1 MKRPRYWIA
10 TTEGSVEITAISEET
25 PGLPSVLCLSDTFQA
40 LPLSKAYSEFVRAPT
55 GIIEKL
61 TGRGAFRTDIS
72 APIAQGQSWH
82 LGMCIA
88 HLSWGSLPQNH
99 SFDHIWTTGAI
110 NPALEIVPVRH
121 IEEKWAQSGELV
133 THARLAGEKIDIFLH
148 PENAQELP
156 DTDRDVVRIHPIT
169 HIQDLE
175 KILHSSASSL
185 ISKWL
190 LLSKTVL
197 KKRGLA
203 LLASILL
210 LAGVS
215 AFLPIGHL
223 TSWIDLEEQGRFR
236 ELGIELTEARF
247 SDSLFD
253 VNAAY
258 FFSRY
263 LQQRAQQNS
272 QAITIE
278 VMQSPQPNNTKCPG
292 GRALLSDQ
300 TSLPEWLYKACNY
313 RLKLKNTASDPMN
326 IWISVISKSAD
337 EPTNRHAWHILT
349 LLADEEFD
357 SSPFYITSE
366 RDDHIHLVAM
376 ITDRPNAEPYRWFN
390 TLNQNPNHKQK
401 ISERLFSAGVGL
413 QFFTAIQPDNFSPAD
428 STLPAAGR
436 AQNNP
441 S

>member
-25 PGLPSVLCLSDTFQA
+25 PGLPSVLCLSDSFQA
-40 LPLSKAYSEFVRAPT
+40 LPLSKAYHEFVRAPT

-61 TGRGAFRTDIS
+61 TGKGAFRTDIS

-88 HLSWGSLPQNH
+88 HLSWGSRPQNR
-99 SFDHIWTTGAI
+99 SFDHIWATGAI

-121 IEEKWAQSGELV
+121 IAEKWARSGELI
-133 THARLAGEKIDIFLH
+133 THARLAGEKIDVFLH
-148 PENAQELP
+148 PENAKELP
-156 DTDRDVVRIHPIT
+156 DTDRDMVRIHPVT
-169 HIQDLE
+169 HIRDLE
-175 KILHSSASSL
+175 KILHPSASGR

-190 LLSKTVL
+190 LLSRTVL
-197 KKRGLA
+197 KKRSLA
-203 LLASILL
+203 VLAFILL
-210 LAGVS
+210 LAGLF
-215 AFLPIGHL
+215 AFLPIGRL
-223 TSWIDLEEQGRFR
+223 AAWIDLEEQGRFR
-236 ELGIELTEARF
+236 ELGIELSEARF

-263 LQQRAQQNS
+263 LQQRARQNS
-272 QAITIE
+272 RAITIE
-278 VMQSPQPNNTKCPG
+278 IAQSPEQNNTKCPG
-292 GRALLSDQ
+292 SRAVLSDQ
-300 TSLPEWLYKACNY
+300 TSLPEWLYTACNY

-326 IWISVISKSAD
+326 IWISVISQSAD
-337 EPTNRHAWHILT
+337 QQVNRHAWQILT

-357 SSPFYITSE
+357 SPPFSISSE
-366 RDDHIHLVAM
+366 NDDHIHLVAM

-390 TLNQNPNHKQK
+390 TLNQNPDYQQK

-413 QFFTAIQPDNFSPAD
+413 QFFTAIQPDSFSAAD
-428 STLPAAGR
+428 SPLPAVGR

>member
-10 TTEGSVEITAISEET
+10 TTEGSVEITAISEEA
-25 PGLPSVLCLSDTFQA
+25 PGLPSVLCLTNSFQA
-40 LPLSKAYSEFVRAPT
+40 LPLSKAYHEFVRAPT

-61 TGRGAFRTDIS
+61 TGKGAFRTDIS

-88 HLSWGSLPQNH
+88 HLSWASPPQNH
-99 SFDHIWTTGAI
+99 SFDHIWATGAI

-121 IEEKWAQSGELV
+121 IAEKWAQSGELV
-133 THARLAGEKIDIFLH
+133 TQARLAGEKIDVFLH
-148 PENAQELP
+148 PENEKELP
-156 DTDRDVVRIHPIT
+156 ETDRDVVRIHPVT
-169 HIQDLE
+169 HIRDIE
-175 KILHSSASSL
+175 KILHGSASGR

-190 LLSKTVL
+190 SLSKPVL
-197 KKRGLA
+197 KKRSLA
-203 LLASILL
+203 VLASLL
-210 LAGVS
+210 ILAGLS
-215 AFLPIGHL
+215 AFLPLGRL
-223 TSWIDLEEQGRFR
+223 AAWTDLDKQGRFK

-272 QAITIE
+272 RAIAIE
-278 VMQSPQPNNTKCPG
+278 IVQNPEQDNAKCPG
-292 GRALLSDQ
+292 GRAVLSDQ
-300 TSLPEWLYKACNY
+300 TSLPEWLYTACTY
-313 RLKLKNTASDPMN
+313 RLKLKNTASNPMN
-326 IWISVISKSAD
+326 IWISVISQSAD
-337 EPTNRHAWHILT
+337 QQVNRHAWQILT

-357 SSPFYITSE
+357 SPPFSITSKSNE
-366 RDDHIHLVAM
+366 RIHLVAM

-413 QFFTAIQPDNFSPAD
+413 QFFTAIQPDSFSPAD
-428 STLPAAGR
+428 SPLPAAGR